1 MTLSSSVS
9 VLWFGRYSAD
19 CDAGNRLCCSCLAEN
34 KLYVSFIKEKFPW
47 KRPFNQSFL
56 LISNLLLRFLWK
68 CSQHEFRNGN
78 FPTCRESTPGLHRW
92 HVRWRLQ
99 NSDDWIN
106 LSTHFK
112 WCKPAE
118 HSEAKCSQASTWN
131 TSTAVCS
138 KRGQSIRMFKFFT
151 DWIFPDTLEL
161 SRIVSSMLFFVCHSR
176 GNVTNRHS
184 RNILFQFGTSV
195 ARYTEESKIKIL
207 PGGESNPGL
216 PRDRRGYLPLY
227 YRGIRQEASEIPLR
241 FIFCYLLRLM
251 CYFCYWA

>member
-1 MTLSSSVS
+1 MVEEPNRSS
-9 VLWFGRYSAD
+9 
-19 CDAGNRLCCSCLAEN
+19 
-34 KLYVSFIKEKFPW
+34 
-47 KRPFNQSFL
+47 L

-68 CSQHEFRNGN
+68 CSQHEFLSGN

-138 KRGQSIRMFKFFT
+138 KQGQSIHMFKFFT
-151 DWIFPDTLEL
+151 DWIFPNTLEL

-176 GNVTNRHS
+176 GGGGTLQTEHT
-184 RNILFQFGTSV
+184 RNIFFQFGTSI

-207 PGGESNPGL
+207 PGGDSNPGL

-227 YRGIRQEASEIPLR
+227 YLGTRQEAS
-241 FIFCYLLRLM
+241 FATF
-251 CYFCYWA
+251 FV

>member
-9 VLWFGRYSAD
+9 VLYMWFGRYSAD

-47 KRPFNQSFL
+47 KRPFNLSFL

-161 SRIVSSMLFFVCHSR
+161 PRIVSSMLFFVCHSR

-184 RNILFQFGTSV
+184 EISYFSSGLQSHAILKKV
-195 ARYTEESKIKIL
+195 K
-207 PGGESNPGL
+207 
-216 PRDRRGYLPLY
+216 
-227 YRGIRQEASEIPLR
+227 
-241 FIFCYLLRLM
+241 
-251 CYFCYWA
+251 